1 MFHSWLLHYNYFFFI
16 LDWVKWM
23 SWNTLW
29 ARIWSSRTKNVKDS
43 FTSLFYHIHPL
54 RYHHNHHLV
63 LYRTPLILLHQDT
76 DIAKMAALYIK
87 FLILGLFA
95 YDFLQNI
102 LRFLQAQSIV
112 WPLVIVT
119 GLPLVIHVGIAY
131 ALVHWTSLSFV
142 RAPVAASVSLWLSVL
157 MLAIY
162 LTCSKKFERTWQGFS
177 LGSFQYIP
185 TGLKLIVILIL
196 LCPLF

>member
-1 MFHSWLLHYNYFFFI
+1 MLGINLQASSIISIPFAI
-16 LDWVKWM
+16 I
-23 SWNTLW
+23 TTI
-29 ARIWSSRTKNVKDS
+29 IW
-43 FTSLFYHIHPL
+43 FYTEPI
-54 RYHHNHHLV
+54 
-63 LYRTPLILLHQDT
+63 LILLHQDA
-76 DIAKMAALYIK
+76 DIAKMAALYIR

-112 WPLVIVT
+112 WPLVTVT